1 MTNYQNGANRE
12 RRVLHSLKEQGF
24 DLVFRSA
31 GSHSPID
38 LFALDIKTKQIWL
51 IQCKPKSM
59 SIKAKQKLELEINK
73 FEGNFSVKTK
83 VISLSTELNNVEN
96 NSSENNTEKYIN

>member
-12 RRVLHSLKEQGF
+12 RRVVNSLKEQGF

-31 GSHSPID
+31 GSHSPVD

-51 IQCKPKSM
+51 IQCKPKSLSSNGKNKIED
-59 SIKAKQKLELEINK
+59 SIRQ
-73 FEGNFSVKTK
+73 FEGCYSVKTK
-83 VISLSTELNNVEN
+83 CISLVSD
-96 NSSENNTEKYIN
+96 